1 MYAFQWFETTRGW
14 VVKKAK
20 KRLAFGS
27 EESRQVGRKKKGRV

>member
-20 KRLAFGS
+20 KRLANS
-27 EESRQVGRKKKGRV
+27 AVKKAAK